1 MMELVLNSIA
11 KLHWVLESFVSL
23 LSSQPRVCVGN
34 GRPFGPLDNAD
45 GCQLAFSLSSA
56 FYMVFLVFIYD
67 FLFSSLLSCY
77 DMNLVNAFLFL

>member
-11 KLHWVLESFVSL
+11 KLHWVLDSFVSL
-23 LSSQPRVCVGN
+23 LSSQTRICVGN

-56 FYMVFLVFIYD
+56 FHQYFIWYIFLVFIYD
-67 FLFSSLLSCY
+67 FLF
-77 DMNLVNAFLFL
+77 FLFAFMI